1 MNKKEYKGVYFCMS
15 CKKDFTAN
23 RIGDF
28 QAVVK
33 CPKCNLPNSVVKH
46 NHPFVKMIK
55 KGINTND
62 IQ

>member
-1 MNKKEYKGVYFCMS
+1 MKQKISGTYFCMS
-15 CKKDFTAN
+15 CKKMFTAN

-33 CPKCNLPNSVVKH
+33 CPKCHLPNSVVKH
-46 NHPFVKMIK
+46 SHPFVKMIE

-62 IQ
+62 LQ